1 MIWRFAA
8 EPELAQQFL
17 VDLISDYRQPFI
29 ESRFYNCPTFPAAV
43 PDLASLVATDPTAQ
57 PEDKYALLADGASWT
72 TNIGHPG
79 SDNPAIDE
87 VVNSFVIPRMF
98 AAAAKGEM
106 TPEEAVAAAAAQA
119 EPIFA
124 KWREAGKI

>member
-1 MIWRFAA
+1 MEIFD
-8 EPELAQQFL
+8 QF
-17 VDLISDYRQPFI
+17 
-29 ESRFYNCPTFPAAV
+29 
-43 PDLASLVATDPTAQ
+43 
-57 PEDKYALLADGASWT
+57 
-72 TNIGHPG
+72 
-79 SDNPAIDE
+79 
-87 VVNSFVIPRMF
+87 VVPRMF